1 METFCPDTVL
11 RKSPKRDTQTWLK
24 EGSFFT
30 VSRYLSGSSSHS
42 SSSLLTSSSLWSF
55 VLWLEGCN
63 WNSVFPDSAANE
75 EQAEYCIEEFA
86 RTLIISFS
94 SMSSMLA
101 FFGNSATEIVRLYSA
116 INTCFDSNINKLNN
130 TGVLSCSYF
139 WSIGGHTY
147 WSNHYS
153 LFFIHDTKETLQI
166 PSLRTSVGWK
176 IIDEITTWSGH
187 QWLSM
192 DCASCATFLL

>member
-1 METFCPDTVL
+1 MCERGILKIVETFCPDTVL

-94 SMSSMLA
+94 SMSSVLA

-116 INTCFDSNINKLNN
+116 INTCFYSNINKLNN

-139 WSIGGHTY
+139 WSIGGQTH

-153 LFFIHDTKETLQI
+153 LFFIIRQKRYRFQV
-166 PSLRTSVGWK
+166 SVL
-176 IIDEITTWSGH
+176 
-187 QWLSM
+187 LS
-192 DCASCATFLL
+192 SERS

>member
-1 METFCPDTVL
+1 M
-11 RKSPKRDTQTWLK
+11 
-24 EGSFFT
+24 
-30 VSRYLSGSSSHS
+30 SRYLSGSSSHS
-42 SSSLLTSSSLWSF
+42 SSSLLTSASLWPF